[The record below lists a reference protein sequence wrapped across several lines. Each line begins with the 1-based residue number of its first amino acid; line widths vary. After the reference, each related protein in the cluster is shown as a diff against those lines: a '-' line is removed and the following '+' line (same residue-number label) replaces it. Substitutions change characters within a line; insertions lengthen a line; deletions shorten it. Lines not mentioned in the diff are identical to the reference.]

1 MEKSNDLIGQILSH
15 GPSQGTLSLVL
26 RKMQQEGRH
35 SEVIQ
40 ECLKGLDRYPDDIR
54 LRILLAESYLE
65 VGSLGQ
71 AEEELE
77 KALSMI
83 EGLISSY
90 KLKARICIREKR
102 SEEAA
107 HALRLYLA
115 HKPKDQEAL
124 DLLTQVGPVLGDTDD
139 VPEKPPEREAA
150 SEKEDR
156 EILDLLEQVG
166 PVLGDT
172 DEVSEKP
179 PEREVLAEKEDQE
192 VLDLLEQVRPAKD
205 AANEV
210 PDDPTERKTSEEKG
224 DQEALDLLE
233 QFGPTQQDTDKIP
246 DEPPEEK
253 AFAEKGDQEI
263 VPSEIAT
270 PTLAEI
276 YYNQGQ
282 IDETIATYERVLLDN
297 PNDKASALRLSEL
310 KGFINEEEGPQPE
323 NIDPL
328 RSRKERMIEIL
339 ERWRAKVQESS
350 HGKQDTPF

>member
-107 HALRLYLA
+107 HALRLYLV

-139 VPEKPPEREAA
+139 VPEKPPERE
-150 SEKEDR
+150 
-156 EILDLLEQVG
+156 
-166 PVLGDT
+166 
-172 DEVSEKP
+172 
-179 PEREVLAEKEDQE
+179 VLAEKEDQE

-205 AANEV
+205 AADEV
-210 PDDPTERKTSEEKG
+210 PDDPTERKPSEERG
-224 DQEALDLLE
+224 DQEDLDLLE

-253 AFAEKGDQEI
+253 AFAEKWDQEI

>member
-26 RKMQQEGRH
+26 RKMELEGRH

-54 LRILLAESYLE
+54 LRILLAESYLA

-83 EGLISSY
+83 EDLISSY
-90 KLKARICIREKR
+90 KLKAGICIREKR

-107 HALRLYLA
+107 DALRLYLA

-124 DLLTQVGPVLGDTDD
+124 DLLTQVGP
-139 VPEKPPEREAA
+139 
-150 SEKEDR
+150 
-156 EILDLLEQVG
+156 ILE
-166 PVLGDT
+166 DT

-179 PEREVLAEKEDQE
+179 PERETPAEKEDQE

-205 AANEV
+205 ATDEV
-210 PDDPTERKTSEEKG
+210 PDEPTERKTSKEKG

-233 QFGPTQQDTDKIP
+233 QFEPGQQDTDKIP
-246 DEPPEEK
+246 DEPPEDR
-253 AFAEKGDQEI
+253 AFAEKWDEKI

-276 YYNQGQ
+276 CYNQGQ
-282 IDETIATYERVLLDN
+282 IDEAIATYERVLLEN

-310 KGFINEEEGPQPE
+310 KGFINEEEGPQHQ
-323 NIDPL
+323 NTDPL

-339 ERWRAKVQESS
+339 EGWRAKVQE
-350 HGKQDTPF
+350 

>member
-77 KALSMI
+77 KVLSMI

-107 HALRLYLA
+107 HALRLYLV

-139 VPEKPPEREAA
+139 VPEKPPERE
-150 SEKEDR
+150 
-156 EILDLLEQVG
+156 
-166 PVLGDT
+166 
-172 DEVSEKP
+172 
-179 PEREVLAEKEDQE
+179 VLAEKEDQE

-205 AANEV
+205 AADEV
-210 PDDPTERKTSEEKG
+210 PDDPTERKPSEERG
-224 DQEALDLLE
+224 DQEDLDLLE

-253 AFAEKGDQEI
+253 AFAEKWDQEI

>member
-15 GPSQGTLSLVL
+15 GPSRGTLSLVL
-26 RKMQQEGRH
+26 RKMQHEGRH

-54 LRILLAESYLE
+54 LRILLAESYRA

-77 KALSMI
+77 KAISMI
-83 EGLISSY
+83 EDLVSSY
-90 KLKARICIREKR
+90 KLKAEICVKERR

-115 HKPKDQEAL
+115 HRPRDQEAL
-124 DLLTQVGPVLGDTDD
+124 DLLTQVGPVLGDTDE
-139 VPEKPPEREAA
+139 VPEKPPEREA
-150 SEKEDR
+150 
-156 EILDLLEQVG
+156 
-166 PVLGDT
+166 
-172 DEVSEKP
+172 
-179 PEREVLAEKEDQE
+179 LAEKEDQE

-205 AANEV
+205 ATDEV
-210 PDDPTERKTSEEKG
+210 PDDPTESKTSEEKG
-224 DQEALDLLE
+224 GQEALDLLE
-233 QFGPTQQDTDKIP
+233 QFGPAQQDTDKIP

-282 IDETIATYERVLLDN
+282 IDEAITTYERVLLDN

-310 KGFINEEEGPQPE
+310 KGFFNEEEGPHHE

-339 ERWRAKVQESS
+339 ERWRARVQESS
-350 HGKQDTPF
+350 HG